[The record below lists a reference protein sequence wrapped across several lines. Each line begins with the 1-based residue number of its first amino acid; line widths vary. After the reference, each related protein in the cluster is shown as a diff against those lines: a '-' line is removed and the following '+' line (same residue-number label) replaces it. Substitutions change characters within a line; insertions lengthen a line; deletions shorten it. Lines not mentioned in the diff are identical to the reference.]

1 MQKKLKVL
9 IALVGV
15 AVIAAGAWAYYG
27 YRATHPNTAD
37 AYVGMHVVRLAP
49 QVSGPLAEV
58 RVHTHQAVKAGD
70 VLLTIDPRPFQLAVD
85 AAQARLQAATEA
97 KDASDAAVSA
107 AMAELDAAKAKYREA
122 SAHAKRVITL
132 AREGTVSRDERDAA
146 AAASRTTLQAVHS
159 AEAQLAAARAKAR
172 LAGGDGEVAAARAAL
187 EQAKL
192 DLSHTQVVAPADGVV
207 GDFDLRPGGF
217 VAAGQPVMAL
227 VETEEVWVEA
237 NYKETEVGVI
247 KPGQQATISVDMLP
261 DRQFKGEVMSLSP
274 ASGAAFSLLP
284 PENATGNWVKV
295 TQRFPVRIRILDPTP
310 ELRIGA
316 SASVTVDAGGS

>member
-1 MQKKLKVL
+1 MQKLTKVL
-9 IALVGV
+9 IALVIV
-15 AVIAAGAWAYYG
+15 AVITGGAWAYYD
-27 YRATHPNTAD
+27 YRARHPNTAD
-37 AYVGMHVVRLAP
+37 AYIGMHVVRLAP

-70 VLLTIDPRPFQLAVD
+70 LLLVVDPKPFQLAVD

-107 AMAELDAAKAKYREA
+107 AQAELDAAKARYHEA
-122 SAHAKRVITL
+122 SRHAARVITL
-132 AREGTVSRDERDAA
+132 AREGTVSRDERDSA
-146 AAASRTTLQAVHS
+146 AAASRTALQGVHT

-192 DLSHTQVVAPADGVV
+192 DLSHTRLVAPADGVV

-217 VAAGQPVMAL
+217 VVAGQPVMAL
-227 VETEEVWVEA
+227 VETRDVWVDA
-237 NYKETEVGVI
+237 NYKETEVGAI
-247 KPGQQATISVDMLP
+247 KPGQHATVSVDMLP
-261 DRQFKGEVMSLSP
+261 DQQFKGEVMSLSP

-295 TQRFPVRIRILDPTP
+295 TQRFPVRVRILNPSP

-316 SASVTVDAGGS
+316 SASVTIDASGS